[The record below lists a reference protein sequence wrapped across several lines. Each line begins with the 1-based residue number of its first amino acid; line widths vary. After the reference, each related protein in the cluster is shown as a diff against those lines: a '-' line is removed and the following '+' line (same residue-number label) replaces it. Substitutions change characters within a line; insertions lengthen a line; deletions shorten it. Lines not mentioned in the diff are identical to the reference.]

1 MPRRAAYLLFTLLKK
16 ATITRGLLFAA
27 EDFAMRVQAVGCL
40 LLLAASVLPA
50 RADEEALRQKLT
62 DFLTTCWDTSD
73 DAQLLADTKFAALEK
88 IAGVDP
94 RAFYGHGLVMLHQRR
109 YAESAKSLDQV
120 VRIDAEHLPAWQAKV
135 WLALLL
141 KKYDIALAGM
151 EDLAEVAGKLAED
164 ADNKDAAGEAARFLG
179 SAYGFVDGPLGEVAA
194 VSARHTTEKA
204 ILAALSDEQ
213 RMAFTEAR
221 QAVIEKFTELTSERA
236 DSRDLAIAD
245 EEAEKQK
252 VLADVDKRRA
262 EMQTQADDLQERREK
277 VAGELK
283 DELADISR
291 LDRPLLAQLTGL
303 QTQSAAAQASSDNVL
318 IDIQRLE
325 NRLAGEKDQA
335 RRDQIRRDIRRLNAL
350 LRQYDAEL
358 AVITTGI
365 AGVQGERSVLFT
377 RQKAAERN
385 LGGQLQ
391 AIDRQAAAFQAE
403 ERKLA
408 GIERKAKK
416 PSSGS
421 TGKVTGLGMTAA
433 ALKTYEP
440 FPIERERERLL
451 DSLK

>member
-1 MPRRAAYLLFTLLKK
+1 
-16 ATITRGLLFAA
+16 
-27 EDFAMRVQAVGCL
+27 MRVQAVLGCL
-40 LLLAASVLPA
+40 LLLAASVLPV

-120 VRIDAEHLPAWQAKV
+120 VRIDEEHLPGLQAKV

-179 SAYGFVDGPLGEVAA
+179 SAYGFIDGPLGEVAA

-213 RMAFTEAR
+213 RTAFTEAR

-291 LDRPLLAQLTGL
+291 LDRPLLTQLTGL
-303 QTQSAAAQASSDNVL
+303 QTQIAAAQASSDNVL

-325 NRLAGEKDQA
+325 NRLAGEKDPA
-335 RRDQIRRDIRRLNAL
+335 RRDQIRRDIRRLSAL

-391 AIDRQAAAFQAE
+391 AIDRQAASFQAE